1 MPDSFQPLFVFSFFK
16 TAGAFH
22 PPRGASFVWDLVL
35 LVILCSYRVFL
46 AVGTQAWRNTQMS
59 GIEAESIVEVTQKA
73 IAATEVEENKTPCF
87 NDNVDEC
94 LWVVDLMYRSVME
107 KCWKDSALAKR
118 FASFFEVG
126 FKRGLKRS
134 RRCARARATCSGSVG
149 AE

>member
-1 MPDSFQPLFVFSFFK
+1 M
-16 TAGAFH
+16 
-22 PPRGASFVWDLVL
+22 WDLVL

-46 AVGTQAWRNTQMS
+46 EVGTRAWRDVQMS
-59 GIEAESIVEVTQKA
+59 GIEAESIAEATQKA

-94 LWVVDLMYRSVME
+94 VWVGGLMRRNVME

-149 AE
+149 AK

>member
-1 MPDSFQPLFVFSFFK
+1 MPDSFQPLFVFSLFK
-16 TAGAFH
+16 TADAFH

-46 AVGTQAWRNTQMS
+46 AVGTRAWRDAQMS
-59 GIEAESIVEVTQKA
+59 GVETESIAEATQKA
-73 IAATEVEENKTPCF
+73 IAAAEVEENKPSCF

-94 LWVVDLMYRSVME
+94 VWVVDLTGRNVME

-126 FKRGLKRS
+126 VKRGLKRS

-149 AE
+149 VE